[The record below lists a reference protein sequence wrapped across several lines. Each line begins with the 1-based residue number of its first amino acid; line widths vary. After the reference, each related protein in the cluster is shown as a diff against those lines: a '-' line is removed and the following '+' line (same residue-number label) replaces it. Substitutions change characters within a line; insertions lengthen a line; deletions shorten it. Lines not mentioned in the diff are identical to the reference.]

1 MARRMLAPI
10 VAVKHYVQK
19 ENASLASA
27 ARIGITVVDAV
38 GIDIAVTSTDEVL
51 EGSVVKAIFSE
62 YWFKSDAVA
71 GTGTKF
77 QLVFEKVPSG
87 ANGIN
92 FTQMNNLSSY
102 PNKKNILYY
111 TQGVVGDLT
120 TNSIPMIR
128 NWFKIPKGKQR
139 MGIGDQIIVSV
150 STTGAAADVCGF
162 STYKEYR

>member
-1 MARRMLAPI
+1 MPRRMLAPI
-10 VAVKHYVQK
+10 VAIKHYVQE

-27 ARIGITVVDAV
+27 ARKSIDVVTAV
-38 GIDIAVTSTDEVL
+38 GNTASISATDEVL
-51 EGSVVKAIFSE
+51 EGSIVKAIFSE

-71 GTGTKF
+71 GSGTKF
-77 QLVFEKVPSG
+77 QLVYEKVPSG
-87 ANGIN
+87 GNSIN
-92 FTQMNNLSSY
+92 FTQMNNLMAY

-128 NWFKIPKGKQR
+128 NWFKVPKGKQR
-139 MGIGDQIIVSV
+139 MGIGDTITVSV
-150 STTGAAADVCGF
+150 STTGAAADICGF